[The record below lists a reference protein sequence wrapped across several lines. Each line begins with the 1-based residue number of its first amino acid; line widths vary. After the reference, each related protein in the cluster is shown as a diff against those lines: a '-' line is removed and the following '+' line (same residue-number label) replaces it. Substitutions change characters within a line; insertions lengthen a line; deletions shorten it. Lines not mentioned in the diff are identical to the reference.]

1 MFPRER
7 QSVLSVRNAAGAA
20 LLLALAVAPGCSDL
34 ALPMEEAA
42 ASPADPRYGE
52 LVARH
57 LKTAFK
63 DRAAYDA
70 FEISGL
76 RWVHSL
82 KGWTWLAC
90 VRFQDRGH
98 QRAYALFIKDGTVI
112 DGRYAVQTDACDSQT
127 YAPFEAMMPANA
139 GFQEPLY

>member
-7 QSVLSVRNAAGAA
+7 RSVFSLRYAAGAA
-20 LLLALAVAPGCSDL
+20 LLLALAVAPGCSEL
-34 ALPMEEAA
+34 VLSMEEAP
-42 ASPADPRYGE
+42 ASGADPRYSE

-57 LKTAFK
+57 LDTVFK
-63 DRAAYDA
+63 DRAFYDA

-82 KGWTWLAC
+82 KGWTWLTC

-98 QRAYALFIKDGTVI
+98 RRVYALFIKDGAVI
-112 DGRYAVQTDACDSQT
+112 DGRYAVQTDACDAQT
-127 YAPFEAMMPANA
+127 YVPFDAMRPANA
-139 GFQEPLY
+139 GFQQPLY